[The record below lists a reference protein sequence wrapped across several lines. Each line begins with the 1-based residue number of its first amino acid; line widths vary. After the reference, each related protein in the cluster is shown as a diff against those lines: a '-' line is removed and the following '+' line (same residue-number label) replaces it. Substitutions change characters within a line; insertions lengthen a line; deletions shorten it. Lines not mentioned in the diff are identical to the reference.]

1 MTVTPCAPSVRRDG
15 VVRCAGIGD
24 VSLES
29 GFRLPGVRLAYETWG
44 ELAPDGSNAVLIEHA
59 LTGDSHVA
67 RGTSV
72 GYGDTAP
79 FDALDRRAAADTD
92 GWWDGLVGPG
102 AAIDTTRWFVVC
114 ANILGGCHGSTG
126 PASPAPD
133 GTPWGARF
141 PRITVRDTVAAEA
154 RLADLLGIDRWRLVV
169 GGSMGGARA
178 LEWAVSHPERV
189 TACAV
194 IAANARV
201 SAEQLAWGRTQALAI
216 RQDPHFQG
224 GDYYAGPHPA
234 EGLGLARRIAHITYR
249 SAHELA
255 ARFGREPQDSADA
268 RARAEPPCHAGS
280 ARGAVPWDGPEK
292 GSAAQPSHTGDRG
305 RYRVESYLDHQA
317 VKLAARFDA
326 NAYLGVN
333 ETLMSHDVAR
343 GRGSLR
349 QALARSRCEWLVAAV
364 DSDRLF
370 LPRES
375 AELVAALPGEQE
387 LHVITSP
394 SGHDGFLLE
403 TPQVGRLLRA
413 TLLRD

>member
-1 MTVTPCAPSVRRDG
+1 MTVVQTAPAVRRDG
-15 VVRCAGIGD
+15 VVRAAEIGELT
-24 VSLES
+24 LES
-29 GFRLPGVRLAYETWG
+29 GFRLPDVRLAYETWG
-44 ELAPDGSNAVLIEHA
+44 ELAPDGSNAVLVEHA
-59 LTGDSHVA
+59 LTGDSHAA
-67 RGTSV
+67 RGTAV

-79 FDALDRRAAADTD
+79 FDMAGHRVAADTG
-92 GWWDGLVGPG
+92 GWWDGLIGPG

-126 PASPAPD
+126 PASLAPD
-133 GTPWGARF
+133 AAPWGSRF
-141 PRITVRDTVAAEA
+141 PRVTVRDTVAAEA
-154 RLADLLGIDRWRLVV
+154 RLADRLGIRRWRLVV

-178 LEWAVSHPERV
+178 LEWAVCHPERV
-189 TACAV
+189 AACAV

-216 RQDPHFQG
+216 RQDPHFRG
-224 GDYYAGPHPA
+224 GDYYGGPHPA

-255 ARFGREPQDSADA
+255 ARFGREAQDGSASGDDAGFADA
-268 RARAEPPCHAGS
+268 IGPRGGWGAARPH
-280 ARGAVPWDGPEK
+280 RTV
-292 GSAAQPSHTGDRG
+292 DRG

-317 VKLAARFDA
+317 LKLVARFDA
-326 NAYLGVN
+326 NAYLSVN

-349 QALARSRCEWLVAAV
+349 QALARTRCEWLVAAV

-370 LPRES
+370 PPEES
-375 AELVAALPGEQE
+375 AELAAALPGEHE
-387 LHVITSP
+387 VHTITSP

-413 TLLRD
+413 TVLRD